1 MIFNLDFTP
10 LSEMDSKG
18 FFFEKQFLSVE
29 LLGVFMPLI
38 LIDGAIILTLHI
50 LTIIFIISLFDYF
63 GHLWLVTFISAG
75 ICVTNKYKII
85 YSILRK

>member
-38 LIDGAIILTLHI
+38 LIDGAIILILHSGRYH
-50 LTIIFIISLFDYF
+50 F
-63 GHLWLVTFISAG
+63 
-75 ICVTNKYKII
+75 N
-85 YSILRK
+85 